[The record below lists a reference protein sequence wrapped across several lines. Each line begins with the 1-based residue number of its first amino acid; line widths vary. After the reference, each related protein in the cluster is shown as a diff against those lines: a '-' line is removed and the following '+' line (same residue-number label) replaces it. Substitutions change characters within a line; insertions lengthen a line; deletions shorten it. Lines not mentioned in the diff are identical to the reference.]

1 MKAMLIIKI
10 KNTGLKRLFYV
21 YVATTGVPATGLLT
35 TSGDDFA

>member
-21 YVATTGVPATGLLT
+21 CVATTGVPATGLLT
-35 TSGDDFA
+35 ASGDDFA